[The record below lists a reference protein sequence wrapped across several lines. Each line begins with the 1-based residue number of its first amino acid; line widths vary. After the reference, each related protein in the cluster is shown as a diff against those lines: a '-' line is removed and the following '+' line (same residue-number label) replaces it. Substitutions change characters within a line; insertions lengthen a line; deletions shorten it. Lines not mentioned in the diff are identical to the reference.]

1 MSNIL
6 IKPETD
12 VRGNSRKDKN
22 KVNTNVNIGVTNVI
36 QLQLDSPQLN
46 LIGRALTG
54 NMRDSEKE
62 VAYELGMSIVE
73 SKLKFEQGLK
83 SQAESILEHLKKNN
97 PYE

>member
-6 IKPETD
+6 IKPDTD
-12 VRGNSRKDKN
+12 VRPNARKDKN

-54 NMRDSEKE
+54 NMKEAEKE
-62 VAYELGMSIVE
+62 VAYKLGISIVE
-73 SKLKFEQGLK
+73 NKVKFEQGLK
-83 SQAESILEHLKKNN
+83 SQAESILEHLKLNN

>member
-12 VRGNSRKDKN
+12 VRAKSRKDKS
-22 KVNTNVNIGVTNVI
+22 KLNTNVNIGVTNVI

-54 NMRDSEKE
+54 NMREAEEE
-62 VAYELGMSIVE
+62 VAYQLGVSIVE

-83 SQAESILEHLKKNN
+83 SQAESILEHLKENN

>member
-12 VRGNSRKDKN
+12 VRTKSRKDKN

-54 NMRDSEKE
+54 NMREAEKE
-62 VAYELGMSIVE
+62 VAYQLGMGIME
-73 SKLKFEQGLK
+73 NKIKFEQGLK
-83 SQAESILEHLKKNN
+83 SQAESILEHLKDNN